1 MLGTEELTYG
11 RFRTLLFHLPRESAF
26 VQAQLG
32 EAGKWT
38 TDNYLTAHVI
48 DELRHLAVLFGTAY
62 GFRPKPKFEPF
73 SRPGVKNV
81 KGNTKTYAKFDLEQL
96 RGMLDQTTQ
105 AVDDG

>member
-1 MLGTEELTYG
+1 ML
-11 RFRTLLFHLPRESAF
+11 FNLPRESAF
-26 VQAQLG
+26 VQSQLG
-32 EAGKWT
+32 EPGRWT

-48 DELRHLAVLFGTAY
+48 DGLNHLYVLLGSVY
-62 GFRPKPKFEPF
+62 GARPKPKFEPF
-73 SRPGVKNV
+73 PRPGVKNV